1 MDPQHAPS
9 LTFADCRAGFWRMM
23 PISSFVFIFGLAL
36 GLAARE
42 TGLAEP
48 EIIVMS
54 AVVFAGTAQFAAL
67 DLWGAQV
74 PLLPLLATTLA
85 INGRMLLMGA
95 TLYPWLRLLPPKRR
109 YAAVALLSDANWA
122 MNLNDLQQ
130 GRNNLG
136 ILVGGGFALWMT
148 WQAGTIAGL
157 LLGAGIPEPATFGLD
172 MVMGCFMLTM
182 VLVGKRNLRRAVTW
196 VAAGVTA
203 YAAWRWLPPNTHV
216 ILGALAGGIVGALW
230 LERAPS

>member
-1 MDPQHAPS
+1 
-9 LTFADCRAGFWRMM
+9 M
-23 PISSFVFIFGLAL
+23 PISSFVFVFGLAF

-42 TGLAEP
+42 TGLAQVEVL
-48 EIIVMS
+48 VMS

-95 TLYPWLRLLPPKRR
+95 TLYPWLRLIRPGRR
-109 YAAVALLSDANWA
+109 YAAVVTLSDANWA
-122 MNLNDLQQ
+122 MCLNDLQQ
-130 GRNNLG
+130 GRNNIG
-136 ILVGGGFALWMT
+136 TLVGGGLALWLT
-148 WQAGTIAGL
+148 WQAGTLAGL
-157 LLGAGIPEPATFGLD
+157 LVGAGIPAPSTFGLD

-182 VLVGKRNLRRAVTW
+182 ALVGRRNTRRAFIW
-196 VAAGVTA
+196 LVAGLTA

-216 ILGALAGGIVGALW
+216 ILGALAGGTVGALW
-230 LERAPS
+230 LERAPA